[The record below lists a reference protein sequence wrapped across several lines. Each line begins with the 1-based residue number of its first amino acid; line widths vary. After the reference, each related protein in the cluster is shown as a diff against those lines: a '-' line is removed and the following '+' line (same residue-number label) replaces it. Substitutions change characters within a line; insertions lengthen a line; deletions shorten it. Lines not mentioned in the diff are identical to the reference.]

1 MGELHERAYR
11 RLLAGGRFLWHAG
24 RVDNGTFSVVEA
36 AHAGLPALS
45 SDYPA
50 MREIAATNSLA
61 IAWMDPHDP
70 EQMASQLK
78 AMEARADALRAQVP
92 DSATLEA
99 NGVERHAAA
108 YWREV
113 RECL

>member
-1 MGELHERAYR
+1 
-11 RLLAGGRFLWHAG
+11 
-24 RVDNGTFSVVEA
+24 
-36 AHAGLPALS
+36 
-45 SDYPA
+45 

-78 AMEARADALRAQVP
+78 AMEERADALRAQVP
-92 DSATLEA
+92 DRATLEA